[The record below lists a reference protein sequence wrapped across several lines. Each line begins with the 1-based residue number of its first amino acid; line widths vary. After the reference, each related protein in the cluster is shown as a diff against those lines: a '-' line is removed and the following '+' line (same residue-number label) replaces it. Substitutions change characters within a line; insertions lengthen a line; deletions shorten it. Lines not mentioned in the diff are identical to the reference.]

1 MEILTHEI
9 YLKTNGFTEIHNI
22 TGQIQE
28 ILNNSGLANGQALVS
43 AVGSTGGITTLEYE
57 PGLVNHDVKEL
68 LDQIAPYDKAYVHNR
83 TWGDDNGSA
92 HLRSALVGT
101 SYVCPFVKSHL
112 LLGTWQ
118 QIVFIDFDTRPRD
131 RRVIVQLMG
140 IGSSDS

>member
-9 YLKTNGFTEIHNI
+9 YFKTNGFTEIHNI
-22 TGQIQE
+22 TPQIQE
-28 ILNNSGLANGQALVS
+28 ILTESGLADGQVLVS
-43 AVGSTGGITTLEYE
+43 AVGSTGGMTTLEYE
-57 PGLVNHDVKEL
+57 PGLVNHDVKEV
-68 LDQIAPYDKAYVHNR
+68 LDKIAPYGKDYVHNQ

-101 SYVCPFVKSHL
+101 SYVCPFVKGHL

-140 IGSSDS
+140 IVSRNT